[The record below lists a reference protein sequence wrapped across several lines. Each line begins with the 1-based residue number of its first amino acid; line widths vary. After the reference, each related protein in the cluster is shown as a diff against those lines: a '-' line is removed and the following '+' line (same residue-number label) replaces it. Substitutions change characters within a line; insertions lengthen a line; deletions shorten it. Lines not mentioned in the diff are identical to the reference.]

1 MSAGVKL
8 KKNPFSFILGKG
20 DPLSILQILTTIDRL
35 GTKPGFDSLTS
46 IPSMQNKDA
55 GFPRNLQKGQPSS
68 IKATYRVLQAL
79 HRAGFDRR
87 SYIIDS
93 ALDWLLK
100 WQEMDGGWHENV
112 AVILPEWMTWEST
125 SQSVTWYTYQI
136 GKLLQELKMQ
146 KTKTFKKIIDF
157 FVGSELPDGGWG
169 AVVGRDGPDPDS
181 TTGIGDFLA
190 PMLGKKHP
198 AVSRAKKMF
207 ESSLADLLSKLEKE
221 RIEDAYELT
230 HLVFETPQNFMY
242 NKGDRRIRSL
252 LETLVKAQRED
263 GGWRTFYSEGR
274 SDVPIT
280 VFSLQVLVS
289 HGIISKLSLQKLF
302 NSASTDA
309 P

>member
-1 MSAGVKL
+1 MSAGIKL
-8 KKNPFSFILGKG
+8 KKNPFPFILGKG

-252 LETLVKAQRED
+252 LETLVKAQRKD

-302 NSASTDA
+302 NSAFTDA